1 MLEYF
6 IGGLTILVIL
16 FGSLAWIYRSGRKS
30 GLDSACEQNI
40 KNDIAGI
47 KTELGEME
55 KRGDKIHHSLGDK
68 IDDVKNLLI
77 AHLDK

>member
-1 MLEYF
+1 MLEYVV
-6 IGGLTILVIL
+6 GGLAILSAIL
-16 FGSLAWIYRSGRKS
+16 ALLAWVFHKGESKGM
-30 GLDSACEQNI
+30 DSACERNI
-40 KNDIAGI
+40 KNDIAGL

-68 IDDVKNLLI
+68 IDDLKNILI